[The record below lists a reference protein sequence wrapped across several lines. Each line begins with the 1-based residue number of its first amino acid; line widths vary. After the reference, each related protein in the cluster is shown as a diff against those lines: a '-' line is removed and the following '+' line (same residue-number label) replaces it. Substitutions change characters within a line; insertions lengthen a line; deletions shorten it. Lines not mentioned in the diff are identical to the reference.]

1 MNTLI
6 LFATLLTAASP
17 VETGSLIFLQNAD
30 KVVDIQTGSE
40 IDHVAMVIRVD
51 GKPWVYEATPPK
63 VRRMPLH
70 DYYKEIATLNVSRKD
85 PVRFWLMQPTKSFT
99 KQESAKMKSY
109 LDSQIG
115 RRYSIRGY
123 VRDKEG
129 DGIHCAEFTAN
140 MLTRTGKLRFAK
152 CYNENPSTLLKKVRP
167 LYETKSEIGLAIPKK
182 QESWCDRQWK
192 WWGDFSSWCGWSS
205 YETWTFC
212 R

>member
-6 LFATLLTAASP
+6 LLATLVTAASP

-30 KVVDIQTGSE
+30 KVVDTYTGTE
-40 IDHVAMVIRVD
+40 IDHVAMVVQVD

-63 VRRMPLH
+63 VRRLTLP
-70 DYYKEIATLNVSRKD
+70 DYCKELAELNATRKA
-85 PVRFWLMQPTKSFT
+85 PVRIWLMRPNESFT
-99 KQESAKMKSY
+99 KKQSASMKSY

-140 MLTRTGKLRFAK
+140 MLTRTEKMRFTE
-152 CYNENPSTLLKKVRP
+152 CYNENPSTLLKKVQP
-167 LYETKSEIGLAIPKK
+167 LYETKSEIVITAPAK
-182 QESWCDRQWK
+182 QDSWCDRQWK

>member
-6 LFATLLTAASP
+6 LFATLVTAGSP

-30 KVVDIQTGSE
+30 KVVDTYTGTE
-40 IDHVAMVIRVD
+40 IDHVAMVIQVD
-51 GKPWVYEATPPK
+51 GKPWIYEATPPK
-63 VRRMPLH
+63 VRRLALH
-70 DYYKEIATLNVSRKD
+70 DYYKEIVELNTNRKA
-85 PVRFWLMQPTKSFT
+85 PVRIWLMRPTDSFT
-99 KQESAKMKSY
+99 KQQSASMKSY

-140 MLTRTGKLRFAK
+140 MLTRTGKLRFTE
-152 CYNENPSTLLKKVRP
+152 CYNENPSTLLNKVVP
-167 LYETKSEIGLAIPKK
+167 LYETRSEITITTPTTEK
-182 QESWCDRQWK
+182 SWCDSQWK